1 MGSIKGIADNQFMI
15 SLNMYT
21 YIRLAPGTDPK
32 DLSRRIND
40 FYVERT
46 IPQLSQFLGMS
57 EDQVMNSGS
66 RVGMDIT
73 PMKDIHLKSHGKFE
87 LEENGNIEYVRIFI
101 SVAFLILLLAC
112 INFINLSTA
121 RAVRRAKEVGI
132 RKVVGSGRFQL
143 VSQFVGESFLFT
155 VLSYILAMVIVEF
168 SMPVFQN
175 ISGHDLR
182 GFYIDK
188 SWFWLSSAGIIV
200 VVGFLSGL
208 YPAIVL
214 SSYKPIDVIRA
225 LPGRNG
231 KGFFFRNSLV
241 TFQFIITGVIL
252 LAVILVSRQMNYIQS
267 RELGFD
273 KEKILVIERTDPIK
287 TSVKSFMDELGKLPE
302 VEKTSL
308 SAGMLCRGLGANGFQ
323 YLRDDVPKTLLA
335 ANLTV
340 SHDFADV
347 LGLHLVQGRFFDRG
361 YTEDNNIVVNETA
374 VKEMGMK
381 EPLGNYVY
389 FNNPDSSQT
398 RFHIIGVLKD
408 FHFES
413 LHDRIRPLVLSL
425 TTDYF
430 DGYIMV
436 RLREGNHLQAVNKIK
451 SVWGEFTASN
461 PLVYYFF
468 DDDFK
473 KLYTTE
479 EHTRRLMEMFSILA
493 VIVAALGLFGLVSYS
508 VTTRTREIGIRKTNG
523 ADTLSIMLLIIRDN
537 IRPILYSVVISFP
550 LAWFLMNK
558 WLMNFA
564 YRIGINPFWFLMV
577 LGTLMCIGILTTLF
591 QAVQASRINPA
602 TAVRVE

>member
-32 DLSRRIND
+32 DLSRRINN
-40 FYVERT
+40 FYVER
-46 IPQLSQFLGMS
+46 PFSQLSQFLGMS

-132 RKVVGSGRFQL
+132 RKVVGSGRFPL

-155 VLSYILAMVIVEF
+155 ILSYILAMVIVEF
-168 SMPVFQN
+168 SIPVFKN
-175 ISGHDLR
+175 ISGYDLR

-188 SWFWLSSAGIIV
+188 SWFWLSSAGVVV
-200 VVGFLSGL
+200 VVGFFSGL

-225 LPGRNG
+225 LPAETE
-231 KGFFFRNSLV
+231 KDFFFRNSLV

-287 TSVKSFMDELGKLPE
+287 TSVKYFMDELGKTPRGRKRRAS
-302 VEKTSL
+302 VPVCCAVD
-308 SAGMLCRGLGANGFQ
+308 SAPTGFQ
-323 YLRDDVPKTLLA
+323 YLRDNEPKTLLA

-340 SHDFADV
+340 NHDFADV
-347 LGLHLVQGRFFDRG
+347 LGLQLVQGRFFNRE
-361 YTEDNNIVVNETA
+361 YTEDNNIIVNETA

-381 EPLGNYVY
+381 EPLGKYVY
-389 FNNPDSSQT
+389 FNNRDSGQT
-398 RFHIIGVLKD
+398 HFHMIGVLKD

-413 LHDRIRPLVLSL
+413 LHDQIRPLVLSL
-425 TTDYF
+425 TTEYF

-436 RLREGNHLQAVNKIK
+436 ACEKAIIFRPSTRSSRYGANSPLPIPSCIIFSTTISK
-451 SVWGEFTASN
+451 SCI
-461 PLVYYFF
+461 
-468 DDDFK
+468 
-473 KLYTTE
+473 
-479 EHTRRLMEMFSILA
+479 RRRS
-493 VIVAALGLFGLVSYS
+493 
-508 VTTRTREIGIRKTNG
+508 T
-523 ADTLSIMLLIIRDN
+523 
-537 IRPILYSVVISFP
+537 
-550 LAWFLMNK
+550 
-558 WLMNFA
+558 
-564 YRIGINPFWFLMV
+564 
-577 LGTLMCIGILTTLF
+577 
-591 QAVQASRINPA
+591 PA
-602 TAVRVE
+602 T